1 MNRILNP
8 FNYIAGAKALVFGLI
23 FIATATLLLYSG
35 GMIQDSY
42 IHIGMAAAPLWYVAV
57 MQIIWWLLPATLL
70 YLGGVA
76 MTRSRIRLIDM
87 LGTTAFAQLI
97 LVLMIAPL
105 LLPAVQNSTT
115 ALLATLQSGAVPTI
129 GATLPLVIYSLY
141 TLVCL
146 AFYFIWNY
154 NAFAVSCNLR
164 GWKAIT
170 LFIGVQIVT
179 FIAGALI

>member
-1 MNRILNP
+1 MNRIFNP
-8 FNYIAGAKALVFGLI
+8 FRYIAGTKSLIFGLL
-23 FIATATLLLYSG
+23 FIATSALLLYSG
-35 GMIQDSY
+35 GYIQNTY
-42 IHIGMAAAPLWYVAV
+42 IHIGMAVAPLWYVAV

-105 LLPAVQNSTT
+105 LLPVVQNSTT

-146 AFYFIWNY
+146 ALYFIWDY

-170 LFIGVQIVT
+170 LFICVQIVT